1 MLYTNYEHKLPN
13 KEKFRE
19 DGLLEALCQVLS
31 EDRDKEKG
39 EIVGTLKKENNGF
52 KKKGFKEVLLSH
64 VQRNFS
70 PRKNSLMYNATFSPR
85 KFWKCLHY
93 LFQGGEDAPLGV
105 D

>member
-39 EIVGTLKKENNGF
+39 EIVGSLKKENNGLK
-52 KKKGFKEVLLSH
+52 KKKGFKEVLFSH
-64 VQRNFS
+64 VRRNLL
-70 PRKNSLMYNATFSPR
+70 SLQENFGR
-85 KFWKCLHY
+85 VCIIF
-93 LFQGGEDAPLGV
+93 FRGEKVLS
-105 D
+105 

>member
-39 EIVGTLKKENNGF
+39 EIVGSLKKENNGL
-52 KKKGFKEVLLSH
+52 KKKKVLKK
-64 VQRNFS
+64 FC
-70 PRKNSLMYNATFSPR
+70 SLMYDATYFLSKKILEESALSFSGGR
-85 KFWKCLHY
+85 RCSLKC
-93 LFQGGEDAPLGV
+93 
-105 D
+105 